1 MQTALIVLSLA
12 GALAQPR
19 RKSELLSRAE
29 AELLGVIWRGNAS
42 ERSSHD
48 ELLVPEGGFP
58 ADFNWCDKDGV
69 NYCTASLNQHIPQYC
84 GSCWAHGS
92 VSALSDRIKI
102 ARKAQGPDVML
113 SVQHMLNCGGVGS
126 CHGGTV
132 DGPYQW
138 IHDISK
144 RTGTGLSYVTAQ
156 QYLACSEESREG
168 FCKSVDTRCNAANV
182 ARTCGTFGEPCVGLS
197 NYPNATISDYGSIS
211 GQAAM
216 QKEIFNRGPIACG
229 IDANSLRDYQT
240 GIASGFSLLQD
251 HVISV
256 VGWGTD
262 PQEGMYWIMRNSWGE
277 FWGENGYAK
286 VKAGWRSLAIEQSCA
301 WAVPA
306 AFSAVENKNLHPC
319 YEDGTNCKAKE
330 EGVVGA
336 KRQEKRKSEVLSKAE
351 VESRGFIWRG
361 NSSTQSSHDTLAAV
375 NYPEEF
381 SWCDNNGTN
390 YCTMSLNQHIPQYC
404 GSCWAHG
411 AISSLQDRIKI
422 ARKAQG
428 IDIQLSIQHV
438 LNCGSAAG
446 SCKGGDANAVY
457 QWIKDIG
464 DKTGSGVSYTT
475 GQPYMACSKDSDEG
489 FCGKADWTCTAL
501 NVQRTCGTFGE
512 ACVGL
517 SHYPNAT
524 ISEFGSIAGKDAM
537 MKEIM
542 ARGPIACGVNAN
554 PLRDYVGGIA
564 TTKSSESDIDHIIS
578 IVGWGSDA
586 KLGQYWVVRNSW
598 GQYWGE
604 GGFFRAQFG
613 SLALEESCSWAT
625 PKDFTAPE
633 KNNQFHCTE
642 DGSNCKA
649 AEESLLVI

>member
-1 MQTALIVLSLA
+1 MQTTFILLSLA
-12 GALAQPR
+12 AGAFA
-19 RKSELLSRAE
+19 RKSELLSRVE

-42 ERSSHD
+42 ARSSHD
-48 ELLVPEGGFP
+48 DLSVPEGGFP
-58 ADFNWCDKDGV
+58 DDFNWCDKDGV

-113 SVQHMLNCGGVGS
+113 SVQHMLNCGGIGS

-144 RTGTGLSYVTAQ
+144 KTGSGLSYVTSQ

-168 FCKSVDTRCNAANV
+168 FCKHADTRCNAANV

-197 NYPNATISDYGSIS
+197 HYPNATISDYGSIS

-229 IDANSLRDYQT
+229 IDANPLRDYQT
-240 GIASGFSLLQD
+240 GIVSGFSILQD

-256 VGWGTD
+256 TGWGTD
-262 PQEGMYWIMRNSWGE
+262 PKEGLYWIVRNSWGE
-277 FWGENGYAK
+277 FWGENGYVK
-286 VKAGWRSLAIEQSCA
+286 VKAGWRSLAIEESCA
-301 WAVPA
+301 WAVPEV
-306 AFSAVENKNLHPC
+306 FTAVEKKNQFPC
-319 YEDGTNCKAKE
+319 YEDGKNCQTKQE
-330 EGVVGA
+330 EETLGST
-336 KRQEKRKSEVLSKAE
+336 KQEKRKSEVLSKTE
-351 VESRGFIWRG
+351 VESRGFTWRG
-361 NSSTQSSHDTLAAV
+361 NSSAQSSHDNLAAV

-381 SWCDNNGTN
+381 SWCENNGTN
-390 YCTMSLNQHIPQYC
+390 YCTMMLNQHIPQYC

-411 AISSLQDRIKI
+411 AISALQDRIKI

-438 LNCGSAAG
+438 LNCGGAAG
-446 SCKGGDANAVY
+446 TCKGGDANAVY

-475 GQPYMACSKDSDEG
+475 GQPYMACSSDSDEG
-489 FCGKADWTCTAL
+489 FCSNADWTCSPL

-524 ISEFGSIAGKDAM
+524 IAEYGNIEGKDAM
-537 MKEIM
+537 MKEIF

-554 PLRDYVGGIA
+554 PLRDYAGGIA

-578 IVGWGSDA
+578 IVGWGTDT

-604 GGFFRAQFG
+604 GGFFRAAFG
-613 SLALEESCSWAT
+613 SLALESSCTWAT

-633 KNNQFHCTE
+633 RNNQFHCTE
-642 DGSNCKA
+642 DGSNCKS
-649 AEESLLVI
+649 AEELLVI